1 MIFQQGNGDVLESHD
16 KVLSVGSG
24 SPFASAAARALQD
37 IPELSAE
44 EVARK
49 SMEIASDMC
58 VFTNKNFLYE
68 VIDIKEKEED
78 ENKSDDSKKS
88 E

>member
-1 MIFQQGNGDVLESHD
+1 MLESHD
-16 KVLSVGSG
+16 KVLAVGSG

-58 VFTNKNFLYE
+58 VYTNKNFLFE
-68 VIDIKEKEED
+68 VIDVKEDRDKSESEEN
-78 ENKSDDSKKS
+78 EKSD
-88 E
+88 

>member
-1 MIFQQGNGDVLESHD
+1 MLILTNQGNGDVLESHD
-16 KVLSVGSG
+16 SVLAVGSG

-58 VFTNKNFLYE
+58 VYTNKNFLHE
-68 VIDIKEKEED
+68 TIDIKEEEKENGTDKED
-78 ENKSDDSKKS
+78 
-88 E
+88 